1 MSNNHIF
8 DIFIYKNKQD
18 AAYTHILEKK
28 KKPFE
33 H

>member
-28 KKPFE
+28 KPFE